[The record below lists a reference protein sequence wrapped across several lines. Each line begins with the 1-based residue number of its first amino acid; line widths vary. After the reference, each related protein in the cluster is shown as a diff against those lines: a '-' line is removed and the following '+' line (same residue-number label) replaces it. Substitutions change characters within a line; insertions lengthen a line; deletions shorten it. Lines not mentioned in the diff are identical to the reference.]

1 MEVETGWSKPPRA
14 ALLMDEELDEASEL
28 GPTAVAP
35 QPELTI
41 EG

>member
-14 ALLMDEELDEASEL
+14 ALLMDEASEL